1 MIPIQ
6 GKYNTALVY
15 TDIIEEEAISQ
26 IITLCNQEFTKDTK
40 IRIMPDVHAGA
51 GCTIGTTMTMKDKI
65 VANLVGQDIGCGMFV
80 VKLKQKRN
88 EINLKE
94 LDECIKKYIPSGQNI
109 RTYSHPYN
117 KYINLNLLKCYNNI
131 DINRAILSLG
141 TLGGGE
147 RMVATVLVNS

>member
-15 TDIIEEEAISQ
+15 TNIIEEEAISQ

-51 GCTIGTTMTMKDKI
+51 GCTIGTTMTIKDKI

-80 VKLKQKRN
+80 VKL
-88 EINLKE
+88 
-94 LDECIKKYIPSGQNI
+94 
-109 RTYSHPYN
+109 
-117 KYINLNLLKCYNNI
+117 
-131 DINRAILSLG
+131 
-141 TLGGGE
+141 
-147 RMVATVLVNS
+147 